1 MIDQFLLVAGIAIFA
16 LVVVFAAVQYLR
28 VPKQKN
34 LPLRAWLGLASIL
47 LAEFFLW
54 MDFPPISA
62 FFTPI
67 VWTAY
72 LLLADGMLES
82 LTGSSRIR
90 RDPKGFAALAFWSIP
105 IWLVFEAYNLRL
117 QNWVYV
123 GLPLSW
129 EVRILGYAW
138 AFATI
143 CPGIFLTTDL
153 VLALGIVP
161 KVKRPAVNFSPRTH
175 GKFILLGLVL
185 IILPLLVP
193 QEVGRYL
200 FGAVWLGFIFLL
212 DPLNFRSGQHSFLKQ
227 WESGERAP
235 FYGLLL
241 GGTACG
247 ILWEFWNY
255 WALAKWHYIFSIGEN
270 LKMFEM
276 PLPGYLGFGPFALEC
291 FVMYEFILSLKIRLL
306 RRTTGKDEEG
316 LRRTAADP
324 AHITHRFFALRFS
337 EASLFQKLWTH
348 FQHFQFH

>member
-1 MIDQFLLVAGIAIFA
+1 MIDRFLLGVGIAIFA
-16 LVVVFAAVQYLR
+16 SVVIFAAVRFLR

-34 LPLRAWLGLASIL
+34 LPFRAWLGLAGIL
-47 LAEFFLW
+47 LAEFLLW
-54 MDFPPISA
+54 MGSQPISV

-105 IWLVFEAYNLRL
+105 VWLVFEAYNLRL

-129 EVRILGYAW
+129 EVRMLGYGW
-138 AFATI
+138 SFATI
-143 CPGIFLTTDL
+143 FPGVFLTTDL

-161 KVKRPAVNFSPRTH
+161 KAKGPGVNFSSRTH
-175 GKFILLGLVL
+175 GKLILLGLVL
-185 IILPLLVP
+185 IILPLLIP
-193 QEVGRYL
+193 QEAGQYL

-212 DPLNFRSGQHSFLKQ
+212 DPLNFRSGRRSFLKQ

-247 ILWEFWNY
+247 ILWEFWNF
-255 WALAKWHYIFSIGEN
+255 WALAKWHYIFPIGQDF
-270 LKMFEM
+270 KVFEM

-291 FVMYEFILSLKIRLL
+291 FVLYEFILSLKDRLF
-306 RRTTGKDEEG
+306 RWATEKDQERLG
-316 LRRTAADP
+316 RTAAGP
-324 AHITHRFFALRFS
+324 GHVTHRFSALRFS
-337 EASLFQKLWTH
+337 GVPLFAQLGTR
-348 FQHFQFH
+348 FRPG